1 MAEST
6 YKGDSPGK
14 KLARARMWLNASK
27 TMQSLSVPYMG
38 TIALA
43 GEGGDASTLRG
54 YGIEPSSVCFAD
66 YDAESVEYCQEL
78 YPGSYG
84 HVGDVGDMSKEVL
97 YNAAHLDFCGGLTI
111 KNILTAATVAR
122 NAGSYPMLLAVTMQC
137 GREPRQ
143 QRAQVMVK
151 ADRITR
157 RLWSKQAKNCTLR
170 AVGSQ
175 LLRQTG
181 TFVPELCINR
191 AKAHIKQFFKNRYKI
206 SPIHPMTRTGK
217 YTPLGN
223 AMARADAMRGCLWW
237 LLRPYGLAT
246 SVVSFFGYHSQS
258 KQSGGTPFVTAML
271 IIHPSDMTEYMCDH
285 MDRYGGDLI
294 QYCYTSAKEAPEMLR
309 NYALDFSQ
317 GGHVTSR
324 EVADIFDINP
334 GKVAAWKAQEARGTY
349 DGRERMARVTYHTIE
364 KSEMQADPNS
374 RVYLHAPLPGSRPAT
389 LEFHGRGNAQLALAS
404 PWGRMGIAH
413 ADPGALKGE

>member
-122 NAGSYPMLLAVTMQC
+122 NGSWSRRTGSPDGCGASKPRIAPC
-137 GREPRQ
+137 GRWAASCCARPGPSSLSFVSTGR
-143 QRAQVMVK
+143 RHTSSSSSRTA
-151 ADRITR
+151 TR
-157 RLWSKQAKNCTLR
+157 S
-170 AVGSQ
+170 
-175 LLRQTG
+175 
-181 TFVPELCINR
+181 
-191 AKAHIKQFFKNRYKI
+191 
-206 SPIHPMTRTGK
+206 
-217 YTPLGN
+217 
-223 AMARADAMRGCLWW
+223 
-237 LLRPYGLAT
+237 
-246 SVVSFFGYHSQS
+246 
-258 KQSGGTPFVTAML
+258 
-271 IIHPSDMTEYMCDH
+271 HPSI
-285 MDRYGGDLI
+285 R
-294 QYCYTSAKEAPEMLR
+294 
-309 NYALDFSQ
+309 
-317 GGHVTSR
+317 
-324 EVADIFDINP
+324 
-334 GKVAAWKAQEARGTY
+334 
-349 DGRERMARVTYHTIE
+349 
-364 KSEMQADPNS
+364 
-374 RVYLHAPLPGSRPAT
+374 
-389 LEFHGRGNAQLALAS
+389 
-404 PWGRMGIAH
+404 
-413 ADPGALKGE
+413 